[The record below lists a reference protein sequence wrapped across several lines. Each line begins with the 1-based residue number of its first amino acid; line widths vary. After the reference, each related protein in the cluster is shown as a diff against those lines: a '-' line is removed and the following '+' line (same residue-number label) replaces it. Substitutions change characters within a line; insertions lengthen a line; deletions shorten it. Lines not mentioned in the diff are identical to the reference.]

1 MKHACCHKPS
11 GFTLLEILVAL
22 AIISIVM
29 LATLHGG
36 GSATHNAEYLKLRT
50 LAHWVAMNKAAELQ
64 ISREWLPIEERRGET
79 VMAEKR
85 WYWSVYGK
93 KTDYPDMRQAHVKV
107 WDSDDRDLEP
117 LALLDFYVGKPL

>member
-1 MKHACCHKPS
+1 MKNASRAKA

-36 GSATHNAEYLKLRT
+36 GAATHNAEYLKMRT
-50 LAHWVAMNKAAELQ
+50 LAHWVAMNRAAELQ
-64 ISREWLPIEERRGET
+64 LSLEWLPIGERKGET
-79 VMAEKR
+79 VMAEKK

-93 KTDYPDMRQAHVKV
+93 ETDYPDMRQANIKI
-107 WDSDDRDLEP
+107 WEQDDRDSEP
-117 LALLDFYVGKPL
+117 LATLDLYVGKPQ